1 MSGWIQATM
10 QQNTI
15 SFDWLISNAPYY
27 CFPSNYSI
35 DFKAETIKFI
45 KLVFGFKTPLIGRI
59 YYCHNSLQRQ
69 EKLPHLVEHC
79 VLILMQFFHYI
90 SFHFPTY

>member
-59 YYCHNSLQRQ
+59 YYCHKKS
-69 EKLPHLVEHC
+69 